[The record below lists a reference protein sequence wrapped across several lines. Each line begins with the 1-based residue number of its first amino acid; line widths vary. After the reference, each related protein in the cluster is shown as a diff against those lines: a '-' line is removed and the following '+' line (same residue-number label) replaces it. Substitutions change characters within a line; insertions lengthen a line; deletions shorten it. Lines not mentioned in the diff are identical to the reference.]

1 MNTIISCIKQYRATT
16 IPLYKALHPR
26 KTKGT
31 FIFNT
36 GDMLLEGFYQ
46 LIYNTSH
53 LFILA
58 FKQNVTPIKC
68 PVDNSAAHKDREGDR
83 WKMIAVLFL
92 FFFFFYIPERWAHG

>member
-1 MNTIISCIKQYRATT
+1 
-16 IPLYKALHPR
+16 
-26 KTKGT
+26 
-31 FIFNT
+31 
-36 GDMLLEGFYQ
+36 MLLEGFYQ

-68 PVDNSAAHKDREGDR
+68 PVVNSAAHKDREGDR

-92 FFFFFYIPERWAHG
+92 FFFIFQRDGHTIKRDIIRIFGINSSGTD